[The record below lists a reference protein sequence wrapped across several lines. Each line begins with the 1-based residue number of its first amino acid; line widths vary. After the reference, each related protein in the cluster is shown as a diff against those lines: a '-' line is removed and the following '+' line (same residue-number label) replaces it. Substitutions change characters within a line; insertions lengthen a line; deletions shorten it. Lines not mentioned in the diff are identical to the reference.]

1 MRTRFLP
8 SVFCIL
14 CLATAGWAADN
25 NGQSNSNTSDSN
37 NFVFPMNNA
46 GQKPP
51 ATPDIWLGGRG
62 NWSDPTKWSSGVPG
76 SSSNVII
83 NLGHSNVT
91 LDTSGNIQALS
102 LGASGGTSRA
112 GLQGN
117 RTAQT
122 LGIAGDVTVTPTGV
136 LQMESDT
143 FNVGGDV
150 IVTGN
155 SNALGYVGVDWGS
168 TLRVAGN
175 MQNFGQMQITP
186 FGTGGD
192 NLTVTGSFS
201 SGAHSETLIE
211 NASDQVSFGTMS
223 IGGELFLQTGAV
235 LTLTNQPNGITTILP
250 RSVWEINGPI
260 NAAGNPPFANLQTVE
275 GSLQLN
281 NGEATV
287 ITPPNGTLNINGGGL
302 GSTSTMQINGNAYL
316 EYGSINGNDVTVSG
330 SLIIGAGGVAAGT
343 ISVARGITTGNLG
356 SIQII
361 GSQTISTPTLTNLGF
376 TYLQQNSVMVV
387 GSQSG
392 RKPSLGPGYHQEAN
406 GVLTTQIAKRAY
418 GIVQAPSVFLDGTLN
433 IQLLPGALPPVGSRY
448 KIVYFESG
456 GLTGQFATVNNT
468 VFNNGTERWVVNYNQ
483 NGGYVELQAIANAG
497 MH

>member
-14 CLATAGWAADN
+14 CLAIAGWAADDH
-25 NGQSNSNTSDSN
+25 GQSNSTTSNSN
-37 NFVFPMNNA
+37 NFVFPLNNA
-46 GQKPP
+46 GQRSPV
-51 ATPDIWLGGRG
+51 AADIWLGGNG

-102 LGASGGTSRA
+102 LGASGGTSHS

-122 LGIAGDVTVTPTGV
+122 LGIAGSLTVTPTGQ

-150 IVTGN
+150 IVSGN
-155 SNALGYVGVDWGS
+155 PNALGYVGIDWGS

-175 MQNFGQMQITP
+175 MQNSGQMQITP

-201 SGAHSETLIE
+201 SGAHSETIIE

-223 IGGELFLQTGAV
+223 IGGELYLQSGAV
-235 LTLTNQPNGITTILP
+235 LTLTNQANGITNILP
-250 RSVWEINGPI
+250 GSDWEINGII
-260 NAAGNPPFANLQTVE
+260 NAAGNPPFANLQNIE
-275 GSLQLN
+275 GPLQLN

-287 ITPPNGTLNINGGGL
+287 IAPPNGTLNINGGEL
-302 GSTSTMQINGNAYL
+302 GSTSAMQINGNVYL
-316 EYGSINGNDVTVSG
+316 GRGGLGGNDVTVSG
-330 SLIIGAGGVAAGT
+330 SLIIGAGGIAAGT

-361 GSQTISTPTLTNLGF
+361 GSQAISTPTLTNLGF
-376 TYLQQNSVMVV
+376 TYLQQSSVMVV
-387 GSQSG
+387 GSQNG
-392 RKPSLGPGYHQEAN
+392 RRPSLGAGYHQEAN
-406 GVLTTQIAKRAY
+406 GVLTAQIGKTTY
-418 GIVQAPSVFLDGTLN
+418 GIVQAPIVYLNGTLN
-433 IQLLPGALPPVGSRY
+433 IQLLPGALPPVGSTY
-448 KIVYFESG
+448 KIVYFEPG

-468 VFNNGTERWVVNYNQ
+468 VFNNGTEKWVLNYSQ
-483 NGGYVELQAIANAG
+483 SGGYVELQAVANTG
-497 MH
+497 MR